1 MSTSGLS
8 VVELLAKASGYTEIK
23 SRSLLITLEN
33 HVTVLLEAGK
43 PICTLPFVYG
53 VLRRFLPEDKV
64 ESIKNLALTADGNGA
79 MFDVATENSWMQLD
93 SGGQHS
99 SIVLHGSFIMLRTSL
114 LWLSLPWA
122 HFCML
127 PVCMT
132 TFGMQPLGHVSSS
145 ISLSLT
151 LKIISLIL
159 VFK

>member
-1 MSTSGLS
+1 MNTSGLS
-8 VVELLAKASGYTEIK
+8 VVELLAKALAKASGYTEIK
-23 SRSLLITLEN
+23 RRSLLITLEN

-43 PICTLPFVYG
+43 PICTLSFVYG

-114 LWLSLPWA
+114 LWLSLPWV

-127 PVCMT
+127 PVCMA
-132 TFGMQPLGHVSSS
+132 TFGMQPFGTCHLPF
-145 ISLSLT
+145 LYP
-151 LKIISLIL
+151 
-159 VFK
+159 